1 MKRLFLTIKITPDD
15 GFLDQLHLV
24 QNQLTHEKIKWVEE
38 HNIHIT
44 LKFFGETE
52 EAKIPLITQI
62 LQEIAAG
69 TSGFSFSLKKLGV
82 FGSSYDPRV
91 VWAGIEPFAEI
102 ASLMNIIR
110 NNMGAAGFE
119 ADRQNVVPHL
129 TLGRI
134 KLLKDKSLFQKV
146 MDQNREISSVE
157 MVVDRYILFESI
169 LKKEGPVYVA
179 LQSFRLRT

>member
-1 MKRLFLTIKITPDD
+1 MKRLFAAIKIIPDA
-15 GFLDQLHLV
+15 GFLSSYGNLRAALQ
-24 QNQLTHEKIKWVEE
+24 HEQIKWVEE

-52 EAKIPLITQI
+52 EVKIPLITQI
-62 LQEIAAG
+62 LQDVAAE
-69 TSGFSFSLKKLGV
+69 TNGFSFSLKKLGV

-91 VWAGIEPFAEI
+91 VWAGIEPFEEI
-102 ASLMNIIR
+102 ASLMTIIR
-110 NNMGAAGFE
+110 NKMGTAGFE

-134 KLLKDKSLFQKV
+134 KFLKDKSLFQKV
-146 MDQNREISSVE
+146 MDQNREISSGE

-169 LKKEGPVYVA
+169 LKKEGPTYLA
-179 LQSFRLRT
+179 LQSFGLRK